1 MTAKPQA
8 PTLFGKRMRWN
19 KDAQSW
25 YGTGEPLL
33 RSLAIRSANNYGP
46 HPYYWFE
53 LGHWEFGLN
62 RLTPQRAARDA
73 ERYLTRL
80 HRALGKVVGSEGK

>member
-8 PTLFGKRMRWN
+8 PTLFGKRMRPSLDGGWEWTRGN
-19 KDAQSW
+19 MFVHVCPR
-25 YGTGEPLL
+25 TGPGWMWRFSVSYLL
-33 RSLAIRSANNYGP
+33 VRTGVDFRAP
-46 HPYYWFE
+46 E
-53 LGHWEFGLN
+53 
-62 RLTPQRAARDA
+62 TAARDA